1 MFRLLLPWG
10 GAGPAQVLP
19 KPIRGRGDGQARAE
33 RETSRVF
40 IFKSSSFFNRFPAKI
55 VLVLSFVILAL
66 ALVACCYCSDLAER
80 CIKSRPQRQ
89 QVSAAPAAPAAPA
102 ASTQVIVH
110 TSSSQ
115 QPAAVV
121 KGDFQYQRRH

>member
-33 RETSRVF
+33 RETSWVF
-40 IFKSSSFFNRFPAKI
+40 IFKGSSFFNRFPAKI

-89 QVSAAPAAPAAPA
+89 QVFTAPAAPAAP
-102 ASTQVIVH
+102 TQVIVH

-121 KGDFQYQRRH
+121 RGDFQYQRLH

>member
-80 CIKSRPQRQ
+80 CIKRRPQRQ
-89 QVSAAPAAPAAPA
+89 QVSAAPAAPAAP
-102 ASTQVIVH
+102 TQVMVH

-121 KGDFQYQRRH
+121 RGDFQFQRLH